1 MPIIGAQEKKLNPI
15 VTILL
20 SILVFGFLIFVHEF
34 GHYIFARIFKVTI
47 YEFSIGMGPR
57 IITYKSKKTGI
68 KYSLSAIPFGGYV
81 SMAGEDGVYKEDTAP
96 SAEVG
101 GDAYQALVMNEDGQG
116 DVCDAP
122 AEDPNGFDKK
132 PAWQRFIIT
141 VAGAFVNLVV
151 GFIVLIIF
159 TSVSDIG
166 GTRVANV
173 YEIKDEPQ
181 YEYITSDDLILEGD
195 LITEIDGKSVSIS
208 DELVYEVMRRGNEP
222 VSVTVI
228 RDGKELVIPKVSFP
242 RATESGQS
250 FGTINFQVCWTEKT
264 FGTVLSYSFQKGIL
278 MIRMCWEALFD
289 LITGRYGFEA
299 VSGPVGVSS
308 AIGEAASGGISP
320 LLYILALISIN
331 LGVMNMLPIPAL
343 DGGRTLTILVEMV
356 TRKRMPPKVE
366 QIINGVGLALLLG
379 LSAVIL
385 IKDVI
390 QLII

>member
-1 MPIIGAQEKKLNPI
+1 MNPF

-20 SILVFGFLIFVHEF
+20 SILIFGFLIFVHEF

-57 IITYKSKKTGI
+57 IFSFVSKKTKI
-68 KYSLSAIPFGGYV
+68 RYSIAAIPFGGYV
-81 SMAGEDGVYKEDTAP
+81 SMAGEDGVYREGEDRSEESPYGSVSVPKAP
-96 SAEVG
+96 IEVSAGSDNVG
-101 GDAYQALVMNEDGQG
+101 AAS
-116 DVCDAP
+116 AP
-122 AEDPNGFDKK
+122 QNDPNGFDKK

-159 TSVSDIG
+159 TSVSKVG
-166 GTRVANV
+166 GTTVSKV
-173 YEIKDEPQ
+173 YDIKDEPQ
-181 YEYITSDDLILEGD
+181 YEYINADDLIMVGD
-195 LITEIDGKSVSIS
+195 IITEIDGKSVSIS

-222 VSVTVI
+222 VDVTLI
-228 RDGKELVIPKVSFP
+228 RDGKEMVIKNVSFP
-242 RATESGQS
+242 KTSESGQS
-250 FGTINFQVCWTEKT
+250 FGTLNLSVYPTEKT
-264 FGTVLSYSFQKGIL
+264 FGTVVSYSFQKGVL

-289 LITGRYGFEA
+289 LISGRYGFEA

-308 AIGEAASGGISP
+308 AIGEAASEGISP

-343 DGGRTLTILVEMV
+343 DGGRTLTILIEMI
-356 TRKRMPPKVE
+356 TRKRMPQKVE
-366 QIINGVGLALLLG
+366 QAINGVGLALLLG

-385 IKDVI
+385 VKDVI
-390 QLII
+390 WLII